1 MSLSLDSI
9 GNNRLGVAS
18 EKLLKKELENKFSE
32 NASSVENELKGD
44 AVTISEKGRVL
55 AKKISSLS
63 LDPIN
68 ESEIA
73 SIKLL
78 IKEVENKLSK
88 NASSVGNELK
98 VDAVTISEKGR
109 ALAKKITSLE
119 ESDEQAGKTAKQV
132 KKERASE
139 SGGNKSALDKL
150 IETLK
155 KKIKVVEQEIQSLK
169 GSKMPDET
177 KQSMLSAKT
186 EELTLLNGQLQ
197 SAMAQKMKAAQ
208 GAAKA

>member
-44 AVTISEKGRVL
+44 AVTISEKGR
-55 AKKISSLS
+55 
-63 LDPIN
+63 
-68 ESEIA
+68 
-73 SIKLL
+73 
-78 IKEVENKLSK
+78 
-88 NASSVGNELK
+88 
-98 VDAVTISEKGR
+98 

-119 ESDEQAGKTAKQV
+119 ESDEQAGKTAKKDAKQV

-169 GSKMPDET
+169 GSNMHEKA